1 MDAARF
7 TRLHGEC
14 RRVIHAMRKVCK
26 FTADDIDDLEQAMAV
41 ALLEL
46 DGEPTDSYCLERAAW
61 AAFAWL
67 RKTYGRSILFG
78 VSQASD
84 LVPLIDSGKWRRV
97 WC

>member
-1 MDAARF
+1 MDADRF
-7 TRLHGEC
+7 RRLHGDCHRIIRAIRKAC
-14 RRVIHAMRKVCK
+14 R
-26 FTADDIDDLEQAMAV
+26 FNADDIDDLEQAMAV

-46 DGEPTDSYCLERAAW
+46 DDGETDSYCLERAAW

-78 VSQASD
+78 IRQSGD
-84 LVPLIDSGKWRRV
+84 LTPLVDSGKWRRV

>member
-1 MDAARF
+1 MSPERF
-7 TRLHGEC
+7 SRLHGEC
-14 RRVIHAMRKVCK
+14 RRIIHAIRKACK
-26 FTADDIDDLEQAMAV
+26 FTADDIDDLEQAMAI

-46 DGEPTDSYCLERAAW
+46 NDEQTDSYCLERAAW

-78 VSQASD
+78 IEQSAE
-84 LVPLIDSGKWRRV
+84 LTPLIDSGKWRRV